1 MMLSALLLRL
11 QDTGTPPSTDG
22 ATPGPAGDLG
32 GAASAPSTPAWLQFL
47 PMVAIFAIFYFVMIG
62 PERKNRKKREAMLK
76 AMKKGDEVMTSGG
89 IYGTI
94 AAIHE
99 NEITLQLS
107 DSVRVRFARQAIQ
120 EVLSGNSSSE
130 PAKS

>member
-1 MMLSALLLRL
+1 
-11 QDTGTPPSTDG
+11 
-22 ATPGPAGDLG
+22 
-32 GAASAPSTPAWLQFL
+32 
-47 PMVAIFAIFYFVMIG
+47 MVAIFAIFYFVMIG